1 MLKNDYIEHLRP
13 VSVVLFYDAN
23 TMDNGHDNASYPART
38 VNLTKPAQDA
48 SETSFED
55 LLLRVGE
62 TRDKQAFVRV
72 FEYFA
77 PRIKSFLMRGG
88 MAPDQTEELVQETML
103 AVWHKA
109 DNFDPTKA
117 AASTWIYTIA
127 RNKKID
133 FLRKHSRPE
142 PDPNDPFF
150 KKDNEPVQDEA
161 LSLDQDA
168 AAISEAMKDL
178 PEEQVALIQKAF
190 FEDKTHQQI
199 AEETGLPLGTVKSRI
214 RLALKKLYDS
224 LDGVNDQ

>member
-1 MLKNDYIEHLRP
+1 MLKNDYIEQLRP
-13 VSVVLFYDAN
+13 ASIVLFYDLN
-23 TMDNGHDNASYPART
+23 TMEEASCNASYPTRT
-38 VNLTKPAQDA
+38 KNLTKPAQDET
-48 SETSFED
+48 ETSFED
-55 LLLRVGE
+55 LLSRVGK

-109 DNFDPTKA
+109 DNFDSSKA

-150 KKDNEPVQDEA
+150 KKGSEPVQDEA
-161 LSLDQDA
+161 LSLDQESE
-168 AAISEAMKDL
+168 AISQAMKDL

-190 FEDKTHQQI
+190 FEDKTHQHI

-214 RLALKKLYDS
+214 RLALKKLHDS
-224 LDGVNDQ
+224 LDGANDQ